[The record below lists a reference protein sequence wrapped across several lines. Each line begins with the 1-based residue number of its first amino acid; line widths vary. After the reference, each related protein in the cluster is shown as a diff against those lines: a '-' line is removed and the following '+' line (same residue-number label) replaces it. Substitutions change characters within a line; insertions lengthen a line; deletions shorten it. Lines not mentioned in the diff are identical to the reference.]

1 MSVSVQAV
9 VTRHWDD
16 RVRSYVRNHDWL
28 FRNRA
33 AQEKWKLLVAG
44 FIGPVSGLDVLDAG
58 CGPGTLTGA
67 LVRLAHRVTAVDVS
81 REMLEQAGRILG
93 DQADKVRFLN
103 ADASSI
109 PLPGQSFDWVVSR
122 YVVWTLPDP
131 AQAVREWM
139 RLLRPGGRLCIIDGN
154 WYYHYYRGGWARWW
168 LHVMDLGYKIKNGF
182 DKSQKMAT
190 SYVAGLPA
198 THVIRPDWDIGL
210 LSGVGFVDIQV
221 KRRLDV
227 LVSGMSWQ
235 RLNTHLAR
243 PFMVQ
248 ARKPGPEAGVK
259 KDARA

>member
-1 MSVSVQAV
+1 MPSSVQAV

-16 RVRSYVRNHDWL
+16 RVPSYVRNHGWL

-33 AQEKWKLLVAG
+33 AQEKWRLFVAE
-44 FIGPVSGLDVLDAG
+44 FVGPGSGLDVLDAG
-58 CGPGTLTGA
+58 CGPATLTGP
-67 LVRLAHRVTAVDVS
+67 LVQLGHRLTAVDVS
-81 REMLEQAGRILG
+81 KEMLEQAGRILG
-93 DQADKVRFLN
+93 DQAGKVRFLN
-103 ADASSI
+103 ADASNI
-109 PLPGQSFDWVVSR
+109 PLPDSSFDLVVSR

-168 LHVMDLGYKIKNGF
+168 LHLVDFGYKIKNGF

-190 SYVAGLPA
+190 SYVATLP
-198 THVIRPDWDIGL
+198 TTRVLRPDWDVGL
-210 LSGVGFVDIQV
+210 LSGVGFTDIRVQH
-221 KRRLDV
+221 KLDA

-235 RLNTHLAR
+235 RLNTLLAR

-248 ARKPGPEAGVK
+248 ARKPESADQ
-259 KDARA
+259 KDASA